1 MTKTNGLNSAEAVEQ
16 RQRYVEAWNKTMITI
31 WQEQITLLDV
41 IDTKQLLQSPIALP
55 VRADGR
61 FFDINLTQQFL
72 EYGLWQDYGT
82 GREFRP
88 KNGGNLE
95 FLDSS
100 YRKKHRLNKPRK
112 VGPKWGGGM
121 TSGQPRERRRWFS
134 KKYYSSVL
142 NFRDFMA
149 DSTGQEFLGIITRQF
164 NDGLFKSMTE
174 YYKRNKRTL

>member
-1 MTKTNGLNSAEAVEQ
+1 MTKTNGLNSAEAIEQ

-82 GREFRP
+82 GREVP
-88 KNGGNLE
+88 LKNKGDIG
-95 FLDSS
+95 
-100 YRKKHRLNKPRK
+100 RTK
-112 VGPKWGGGM
+112 V
-121 TSGQPRERRRWFS
+121 RERRRWFS

>member
-1 MTKTNGLNSAEAVEQ
+1 MTKTNGLNNAEAIEQ

-31 WQEQITLLDV
+31 WQEQITLLGV
-41 IDTKQLLQSPIALP
+41 IDTKQLLQSPISLP

-100 YRKKHRLNKPRK
+100 YREEHRLDKPRK

-121 TSGQPRERRRWFS
+121 TSGKPRKRRRWFS

-142 NFRDFMA
+142 KFRDFMA
-149 DSTGQEFLGIITRQF
+149 DSVGQEFCGIFTEMF
-164 NDGLFKSMTE
+164 NDRLFKSMTE